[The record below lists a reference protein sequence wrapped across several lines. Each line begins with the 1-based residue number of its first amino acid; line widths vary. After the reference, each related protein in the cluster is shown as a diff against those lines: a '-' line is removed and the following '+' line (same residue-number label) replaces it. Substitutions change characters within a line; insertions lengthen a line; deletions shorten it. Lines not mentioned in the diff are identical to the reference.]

1 MAEEFAVETLVA
13 APAPTTTADV
23 VPLAVHGLLWDIVKA
38 KLLQLA
44 RWLGLAA
51 RQSKTEGKR
60 G

>member
-1 MAEEFAVETLVA
+1 VTA
-13 APAPTTTADV
+13 TTAENV
-23 VPLAVHGLLWDIVKA
+23 VPLAAHGLLGDIIKV

-51 RQSKTEGKR
+51 RQSKPEGKR

>member
-1 MAEEFAVETLVA
+1 
-13 APAPTTTADV
+13 V

-38 KLLQLA
+38 KLLQFA

-51 RQSKTEGKR
+51 RQSKTEGER